1 MELKG
6 AAALQEIIFSSF
18 FAILPQ
24 KYKNHYKNKLP
35 PDSATLRKSDI
46 FVTDISVFHIL
57 VKSMKILLNALCCA
71 MALCASIG
79 VSASSYNYKCGPVS
93 VEIEDLS
100 SAYLNEFKL
109 VISQNAKNTSE
120 YSKQTLY
127 PSTVELHLYPDEHS
141 IAGTFSSKDN
151 SIGEYSFVQYNSNFR
166 FLNMQAESFFT
177 IESRGGN
184 SYAITGGRLEVRNNA
199 GNTYTYNYCYAES
212 DLNDRDAPV
221 TPFEFTYTLSPL
233 PSDDDDPE
241 EPDITEF
248 DTIYVSA
255 VDYSSSYFPESHDWM
270 VTMHDASESL
280 YGIDIYARGS
290 GLETGRIHIINGVK
304 MLNEQ
309 Y

>member
-1 MELKG
+1 
-6 AAALQEIIFSSF
+6 
-18 FAILPQ
+18 
-24 KYKNHYKNKLP
+24 
-35 PDSATLRKSDI
+35 
-46 FVTDISVFHIL
+46 
-57 VKSMKILLNALCCA
+57 MKKLLNALCCA

-127 PSTVELHLYPDEHS
+127 PSTVELHLYPDKHS

-184 SYAITGGRLEVRNNA
+184 SYAIT
-199 GNTYTYNYCYAES
+199 
-212 DLNDRDAPV
+212 D
-221 TPFEFTYTLSPL
+221 
-233 PSDDDDPE
+233 
-241 EPDITEF
+241 
-248 DTIYVSA
+248 VSA
-255 VDYSSSYFPESHDWM
+255 VDYNSSYFPESHDWM

-280 YGIDIYARGS
+280 YGIDIYAPES

-304 MLNEQ
+304 TLNEQ